1 MDVLQVAGV
10 QTIEGTRVPRFSI
23 AGQVARRMETEEDMT
38 DNHNRL
44 SLAVLAS
51 TCALLAMPTSD
62 AHAID
67 VGVSVNAGNAVS
79 ADVGASLG
87 GGNGVNADANASV
100 GGSSGVN
107 ADATA
112 NAGGGRSVDANVNA
126 GVGGGKGLDANANAR
141 LGGGRGV
148 NADLN
153 ARIGGSDGLDTD
165 ATASVRR
172 GSGVDADLA
181 IGRAG
186 GSNKPAA
193 EETLSASQARTLE
206 AFRAR
211 PVNEQ
216 RKMLVRCADI
226 SSPGGVASG
235 GSDSG
240 LAGLCSLLKAI
251 ASR

>member
-1 MDVLQVAGV
+1 MIH
-10 QTIEGTRVPRFSI
+10 T
-23 AGQVARRMETEEDMT
+23 
-38 DNHNRL
+38 HKRL
-44 SLAVLAS
+44 ILAVLAS
-51 TCALLAMPTSD
+51 SCALLAIPASD
-62 AHAID
+62 ARAID

-79 ADVGASLG
+79 ADVGTSLG
-87 GGNGVNADANASV
+87 GGSGISAGANASI
-100 GGSSGVN
+100 GGSNGVN

-112 NAGGGRSVDANVNA
+112 NAGRRRGVDADVNA
-126 GVGGGKGLDANANAR
+126 GIGGGNGLDANANAR

-153 ARIGGSDGLDTD
+153 ARIGGSDRLDDTN

-172 GSGVDADLA
+172 GSDADLA
-181 IGRAG
+181 IGEADGAG
-186 GSNKPAA
+186 SSNRSAA
-193 EETLSASQARTLE
+193 VGTLSASQARTLE
-206 AFRAR
+206 DFRAR

-226 SSPGGVASG
+226 SASSGSAPG

-240 LAGLCSLLKAI
+240 LAGLCSLLQAS

>member
-10 QTIEGTRVPRFSI
+10 QTIEGTRVPRFSA
-23 AGQVARRMETEEDMT
+23 AGQIARRMETEEDMT
-38 DNHNRL
+38 HNHNRL

-51 TCALLAMPTSD
+51 TCALLAMPASD
-62 AHAID
+62 AHAIN
-67 VGVSVNAGNAVS
+67 VGVSVNAGRAAS

-87 GGNGVNADANASV
+87 GGGISADADASV

-107 ADATA
+107 ADAA
-112 NAGGGRSVDANVNA
+112 ASVGGGRGVDADVNA
-126 GVGGGKGLDANANAR
+126 GVGGGNGLDATANAR
-141 LGGGRGV
+141 FGGGRGV
-148 NADLN
+148 NAGLN

-186 GSNKPAA
+186 GSNRSATG
-193 EETLSASQARTLE
+193 ETLSASQARTLE

-226 SSPGGVASG
+226 SASGVA
-235 GSDSG
+235 DSG
-240 LAGLCSLLKAI
+240 LAGLCSLLQAT

>member
-1 MDVLQVAGV
+1 
-10 QTIEGTRVPRFSI
+10 
-23 AGQVARRMETEEDMT
+23 MT
-38 DNHNRL
+38 HNHNRL

-51 TCALLAMPTSD
+51 TCALLAMPASD

-87 GGNGVNADANASV
+87 GGSGVSADANASV
-100 GGSSGVN
+100 GGSRGVN

-112 NAGGGRSVDANVNA
+112 NVGGRN
-126 GVGGGKGLDANANAR
+126 GLDATANAR

-153 ARIGGSDGLDTD
+153 ARIGGSDGLDTET
-165 ATASVRR
+165 TASVRR
-172 GSGVDADLA
+172 GRGVDADLA
-181 IGRAG
+181 VGRAG
-186 GSNKPAA
+186 GSNRSAA
-193 EETLSASQARTLE
+193 GETLSASQARTLE
-206 AFRAR
+206 AFLAR

-240 LAGLCSLLKAI
+240 LAGLCSLLQAS

>member
-23 AGQVARRMETEEDMT
+23 AGQIARRMETEENMT
-38 DNHNRL
+38 HNHNRL
-44 SLAVLAS
+44 SIAVLVS
-51 TCALLAMPTSD
+51 TCALFAMTASD

-67 VGVSVNAGNAVS
+67 VGVSVNAGNAAS

-87 GGNGVNADANASV
+87 GGSGISADANASV

-107 ADATA
+107 TNATA
-112 NAGGGRSVDANVNA
+112 NAGGGRGVD
-126 GVGGGKGLDANANAR
+126 
-141 LGGGRGV
+141 
-148 NADLN
+148 ADLN
-153 ARIGGSDGLDTD
+153 ARIGSTGGLDTD

-172 GSGVDADLA
+172 GSGVDANLA
-181 IGRAG
+181 IGGAG
-186 GSNKPAA
+186 GSNKSAT
-193 EETLSASQARTLE
+193 EGNLSASQARILDD
-206 AFRAR
+206 FRSR

-216 RKMLVRCADI
+216 RKMLVRCVDI
-226 SSPGGVASG
+226 SSPGGSASG

-240 LAGLCSLLKAI
+240 LAGLCSLLQAS

>member
-1 MDVLQVAGV
+1 MDELQVAGV
-10 QTIEGTRVPRFSI
+10 QTIEGTRVPRFSA
-23 AGQVARRMETEEDMT
+23 AGQIARRMETEEDMT
-38 DNHNRL
+38 HNHNRL

-51 TCALLAMPTSD
+51 TCALLAMPASD

-67 VGVSVNAGNAVS
+67 VGVSVNAGRAAS

-87 GGNGVNADANASV
+87 GGGISADADASV

-107 ADATA
+107 AGVGGGNGLDATA
-112 NAGGGRSVDANVNA
+112 NARF
-126 GVGGGKGLDANANAR
+126 
-141 LGGGRGV
+141 GGGRGV
-148 NADLN
+148 NAGLN

-186 GSNKPAA
+186 GSNRSATG
-193 EETLSASQARTLE
+193 ETLSASQARTLE

-226 SSPGGVASG
+226 SASGVA
-235 GSDSG
+235 DSG
-240 LAGLCSLLKAI
+240 LAGLCSLLQAT

>member
-1 MDVLQVAGV
+1 
-10 QTIEGTRVPRFSI
+10 
-23 AGQVARRMETEEDMT
+23 METEENMT
-38 DNHNRL
+38 HNHNRL
-44 SLAVLAS
+44 SFAVLAS
-51 TCALLAMPTSD
+51 ACALLAMPAGD
-62 AHAID
+62 ARALD

-79 ADVGASLG
+79 ADVGASIG
-87 GGNGVNADANASV
+87 GGSGISADANVSA
-100 GGSSGVN
+100 GGSNGVN

-112 NAGGGRSVDANVNA
+112 NAGSGRGIDAAVNA
-126 GVGGGKGLDANANAR
+126 SAGGSNGLDADANAR
-141 LGGGRGV
+141 IGGGRGV

-153 ARIGGSDGLDTD
+153 ARAGGSDGLDAN
-165 ATASVRR
+165 ATASV

-181 IGRAG
+181 IGRVDGA
-186 GSNKPAA
+186 GSNGRPAA
-193 EETLSASQARTLE
+193 ERSLSASQIRTLE

-226 SSPGGVASG
+226 SGSG

-240 LAGLCSLLKAI
+240 LAGLCSLLQAT